1 MTNVLV
7 LALLGVG
14 LFFLLVST
22 VGLIRLPDF
31 YTRAHAAAKSET
43 LGAILVLLA
52 GAVYTGFTTHS
63 FKLFLIVF
71 LVAITN
77 PTGIHAITRA
87 AIRAG
92 RDIWTRGD
100 PQAAHERARAESEAA
115 AHAAGTGGGR
125 GEELGGGARAGGAS
139 PEGGA
144 P

>member
-1 MTNVLV
+1 MIDVLV
-7 LALLGVG
+7 LVLLGAG

-31 YTRAHAAAKSET
+31 YSRAHAAAKSET

-52 GAVYTGFTTHS
+52 GAVYAGFTTHS
-63 FKLFLIVF
+63 FKLLLIVF

-77 PTGIHAITRA
+77 PTGIHTITRA

-92 RDIWTRGD
+92 REIWTRGD
-100 PQAAHERARAESEAA
+100 PEAAPERARAESEAA
-115 AHAAGTGGGR
+115 ARAAGAGGGR
-125 GEELGGGARAGGAS
+125 GDELGGEARAGGAS

>member
-1 MTNVLV
+1 MSNVV
-7 LALLGVG
+7 VIALLVAG

-31 YTRAHAAAKSET
+31 FSRTHAAAKSET

-52 GAVYTGFTTHS
+52 GAVHIGWTTAS
-63 FKLFLIVF
+63 FKLLLIAF

-92 RDIWTRGD
+92 RDIWVSGD
-100 PQAAHERARAESEAA
+100 PEEARERARAESAA
-115 AHAAGTGGGR
+115 AARDAAPTPGTG
-125 GEELGGGARAGGAS
+125 EA
-139 PEGGA
+139 PPGGA